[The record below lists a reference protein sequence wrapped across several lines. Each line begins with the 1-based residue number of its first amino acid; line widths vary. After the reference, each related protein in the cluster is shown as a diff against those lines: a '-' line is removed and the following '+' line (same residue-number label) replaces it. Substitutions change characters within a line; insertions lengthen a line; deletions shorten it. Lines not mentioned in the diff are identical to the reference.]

1 MELIKTI
8 FKILVSLILGVG
20 IWYGI
25 GILLSGETN
34 PILWDGI
41 GKLFAILFSVGSSST
56 FYDMMEDK

>member
-1 MELIKTI
+1 MELFKTI

-20 IWYGI
+20 VWYGI
-25 GILLSGETN
+25 GVLLSGELN

-41 GKLFAILFSVGSSST
+41 GKVLAILFTIGTSRT